1 MGRSIDGLYE
11 EFSNKKSI
19 GISYMVDIRPF
30 RAYTPSPEIAKDVAA
45 LPYDVMTTQEGK
57 EITKNNTLSFLHVEK
72 ASIDLPDSVN
82 EHSLE
87 VHHKAKVNLED
98 LINKKNLVQTNTTSL
113 YLYQQI
119 MGKHKQLGL
128 VTVTSVQEYDQNI
141 IKKHELTRED
151 KEKDRTQ
158 HIDIVNANTGPVF
171 LTYKNKPSL
180 DLLLSSLITEKPTI
194 DFTSDDNI
202 KHTLWV
208 VSNKDAIQSITRE
221 FAQIPCL
228 YIADGH
234 HRTAAASNVAR
245 LRKGKNKYHNGSEP
259 YNYFLSVIFPDN
271 QVNVME
277 YNRAVKTMN
286 GFTRATLLAKL
297 KEKFEVS
304 PVIVSNPEEAK
315 PKHRACFTMFIE
327 GVWYYLRTKP
337 EFVPKNS
344 PVKSL
349 DVSIL
354 QNEILEPLFNI
365 TNPRTDKNL
374 EFIGGIRGMRELV
387 KRCQE
392 DCKIGFALHPTGVD
406 QLMQIADAGEIMP
419 PKSTWFEPKLRSG
432 LIVNLLNE

>member
-1 MGRSIDGLYE
+1 MGSRINRFYE
-11 EFSNKKSI
+11 KFSKTESLGNSN
-19 GISYMVDIRPF
+19 MVEIRPF
-30 RAYTPSPEIAKDVAA
+30 HAYTPSPENAKDIAA

-57 EITKNNTLSFLHVEK
+57 ELTKNNPLSFLHVEK
-72 ASIDLPDSVN
+72 ASVDLPDNVN
-82 EHSLE
+82 EHSME
-87 VHHKAKVNLED
+87 VHQKAKANLET
-98 LINKKNLVQTNTTSL
+98 LINQKKLVKTNTPCI

-119 MGKHKQLGL
+119 MGKHKQLGV
-128 VTVTSVQEYDQNI
+128 VTVTSVKEYDQNI

-151 KEKDRTQ
+151 KELDRTQ
-158 HIDIVNANTGPVF
+158 HIDTVSANTGPVF
-171 LTYKNKPSL
+171 LTYKNKPNL
-180 DLLLSSLITEKPTI
+180 DLLLAKLISDKPMI
-194 DFTSDDNI
+194 EFTSDDNI

-208 VSNKDAIQSITRE
+208 ISDSEAIQSISKE

-245 LRKGKNKYHNGSEP
+245 IRKEKNKSHDGTEP

-271 QVNVME
+271 QVNVLE

-297 KEKFEVS
+297 KEKFEIS

-337 EFVPKNS
+337 EFVPRNS

-406 QLMQIADAGEIMP
+406 QMMQIADAGEIMP

-432 LIVNLLNE
+432 LIVNILDK